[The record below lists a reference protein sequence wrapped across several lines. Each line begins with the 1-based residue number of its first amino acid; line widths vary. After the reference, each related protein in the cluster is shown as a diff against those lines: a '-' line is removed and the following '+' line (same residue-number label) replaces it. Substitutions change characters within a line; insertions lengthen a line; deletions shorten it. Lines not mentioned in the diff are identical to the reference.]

1 MKTICHK
8 CKSEMEVVHKTVMHK
23 VFNREITVHDVP
35 IYQCST
41 CDNAFYVLSKK
52 LDDRLDEAFRFG
64 KTEISFEG

>member
-1 MKTICHK
+1 
-8 CKSEMEVVHKTVMHK
+8 MEVIHKTVTHE
-23 VFNREITVHDVP
+23 VFKKEITVTNVP